1 MIYSEM
7 IFVGLSE
14 VLKDYAEE
22 AQRNVNLMLWLASL
36 STLGSV
42 HFSDQ
47 RSEENTLE
55 GTTMERPASF

>member
-22 AQRNVNLMLWLASL
+22 TQRNVNLMLWLASL
-36 STLGSV
+36 STWGSV
-42 HFSDQ
+42 PFSGQ
-47 RSEENTLE
+47 RSEESTSEKTTLE
-55 GTTMERPASF
+55 QPASF

>member
-22 AQRNVNLMLWLASL
+22 TQRNVNLMLWLASL
-36 STLGSV
+36 STSGSV
-42 HFSDQ
+42 PFSVP
-47 RSEENTLE
+47 RSEESISE
-55 GTTMERPASF
+55 GTTPELPASF

>member
-42 HFSDQ
+42 HFSVP
-47 RSEENTLE
+47 RSEENTSE
-55 GTTMERPASF
+55 GTTPEQPASF

>member
-36 STLGSV
+36 STLGLV
-42 HFSDQ
+42 HFSVP
-47 RSEENTLE
+47 RSEENTSE
-55 GTTMERPASF
+55 GTTLEQPASF

>member
-47 RSEENTLE
+47 RSEENTSE
-55 GTTMERPASF
+55 GTTLERPASF

>member
-36 STLGSV
+36 STWGSV
-42 HFSDQ
+42 HFSGQ
-47 RSEENTLE
+47 RLEGNISE
-55 GTTMERPASF
+55 GTTPEQPASF

>member
-14 VLKDYAEE
+14 VLKDCAEE
-22 AQRNVNLMLWLASL
+22 TQRNVNLMLWLASL

-42 HFSDQ
+42 PFSGQ
-47 RSEENTLE
+47 RSEENTSEKTTLE
-55 GTTMERPASF
+55 QPASF

>member
-22 AQRNVNLMLWLASL
+22 AQRNLNLMLWLASL
-36 STLGSV
+36 STWGSV
-42 HFSDQ
+42 PFSGQ
-47 RSEENTLE
+47 RSEKSTSEKTTLE
-55 GTTMERPASF
+55 QPASF

>member
-22 AQRNVNLMLWLASL
+22 AQRNINLMLWLASL
-36 STLGSV
+36 STWGSV
-42 HFSDQ
+42 PFSGQ
-47 RSEENTLE
+47 RSEESISE
-55 GTTMERPASF
+55 GTTLEQPASF